1 MTVHVSLTPMRSDQA
16 KELGYVFNTSA
27 DSYILSGTFGLQW
40 KINYKNSN
48 ETLPNQVN
56 YFAWFRTIL
65 LPNQNHVIA

>member
-1 MTVHVSLTPMRSDQA
+1 MTVHVSLTTVWLDQA
-16 KELGYVFNTSA
+16 KELGHVFNTIA

-65 LPNQNHVIA
+65 LLNQNHVIA

>member
-1 MTVHVSLTPMRSDQA
+1 MTVHVSLTPVRLDQA
-16 KELGYVFNTSA
+16 KELGHVFNTIA
-27 DSYILSGTFGLQW
+27 DSYILSSTFGLQW